1 MIFDLSNME
10 LPPIYKRNNKDCYL
24 DPIRKKL
31 IYITPEETV
40 RQRVVSYLLNEL
52 KVPPEMLIVES
63 HLKHYK
69 VDSKRR
75 ADIVIHS
82 IDDEGT
88 MYPIAIVE
96 CKAPGVG
103 LGESVGDQLC
113 DYCNSLGAD
122 YAMMVNDVESF
133 CFHYDAEKEQY
144 IQIDSLPS
152 YGDMIDGKYA
162 LADLGTMP
170 DRVPYDKI
178 PQFIEE
184 NIEELSADI
193 SPKTP
198 RNLACAAFN
207 LWEGLLNPRHKMK
220 AKAYKIF
227 TLIEDYGVRQLSYGN
242 AGGGVFYG
250 LYRSFIIDY
259 KGSTEI
265 VSIGFTPYGS
275 FANADTERT
284 AMVVAIDNEDDSHHA
299 LQYSIDDNLQ
309 QVGNTYTFYHH
320 GKIAIGNKGSGKVSE
335 LIQFVAPEYAEIIE
349 GKKFNLG
356 QLTFDKDWD
365 LNNPEVE
372 KLIENVISYALLR
385 DEYRTKIKKAKTNS

>member
-1 MIFDLSNME
+1 MIIDLTKME

-31 IYITPEETV
+31 IFITPEETV

-52 KVPPEMLIVES
+52 NVPPEMLMVES

-103 LGESVGDQLC
+103 LGESVADQLC

-133 CFHYDAEKEQY
+133 CFHYDSSKEQY
-144 IQIDSLPS
+144 IQIDCLPN
-152 YGDMIDGKYA
+152 YEDMIDGKYA
-162 LADLGTMP
+162 LADLGMMP
-170 DRVPYDKI
+170 DRIAYDKI
-178 PQFIEE
+178 PQFIED

-198 RNLACAAFN
+198 RNLAHAALN
-207 LWEGLLNPRHKMK
+207 LWEGLLNPRYKMV
-220 AKAYKIF
+220 AKPYKLF
-227 TLIEDYGVRQLSYGN
+227 TLVEDYGVRQLSYGN

-250 LYRSFIIDY
+250 LYRSFIIEY
-259 KGSTEI
+259 NGSTEI

-275 FANADTERT
+275 FANPNTEKT

-299 LQYSIDDNLQ
+299 LQFSIDDNLKQ
-309 QVGNTYTFYHH
+309 TGSTYTFYHH

-335 LIQFVAPEYAEIIE
+335 LMKFVDPKYSEIID
-349 GKKFNLG
+349 GSKFNLG
-356 QLTFDKDWD
+356 SLTYDSDWD

-372 KLIENVISYALLR
+372 KLIENIISYALLR
-385 DEYRTKIKKAKTNS
+385 DEYRAYVKSNK

>member
-1 MIFDLSNME
+1 MIIDLTKME

-31 IYITPEETV
+31 IFITPEETV

-52 KVPPEMLIVES
+52 KVPPEMLMVES

-103 LGESVGDQLC
+103 LGESVADQLC

-133 CFHYDAEKEQY
+133 CFHYDSSKEQY
-144 IQIDSLPS
+144 IQIDCLPN
-152 YGDMIDGKYA
+152 YEDMIDGKYA
-162 LADLGTMP
+162 LADLGMMP
-170 DRVPYDKI
+170 DRIAYDKI
-178 PQFIEE
+178 PQFIED

-198 RNLACAAFN
+198 RNLAHAALN
-207 LWEGLLNPRHKMK
+207 LWEGLLNPRYKMV
-220 AKAYKIF
+220 AKPYKLF
-227 TLIEDYGVRQLSYGN
+227 TLVEDYGVRQLSYGN

-250 LYRSFIIDY
+250 LYRSFIIEY
-259 KGSTEI
+259 NGSTEI

-275 FANADTERT
+275 FANPNTEKT

-299 LQYSIDDNLQ
+299 LQFSIDDNLKQ
-309 QVGNTYTFYHH
+309 TGSTYTFYHH

-335 LIQFVAPEYAEIIE
+335 LMKFVDPKYSEIID
-349 GKKFNLG
+349 GSKFNLG
-356 QLTFDKDWD
+356 SLTYDSDWD

-372 KLIENVISYALLR
+372 KLIENIISYALLR
-385 DEYRTKIKKAKTNS
+385 DEYRAYVKSNK

>member
-1 MIFDLSNME
+1 MIIDLTKME
-10 LPPIYKRNNKDCYL
+10 LPPIYKRNNKNCYL

-52 KVPPEMLIVES
+52 KVPPEMLMVES

-133 CFHYDAEKEQY
+133 CFHYDSSKEQY
-144 IQIDSLPS
+144 IQIDCLPN
-152 YGDMIDGKYA
+152 YEDMIDGKYA
-162 LADLGTMP
+162 LADLGMMP
-170 DRVPYDKI
+170 DRIAYDKI
-178 PQFIEE
+178 PQFIED

-198 RNLACAAFN
+198 RNLAHAALN
-207 LWEGLLNPRHKMK
+207 LWEGLLNPRYKMV
-220 AKAYKIF
+220 AKSYKLF
-227 TLIEDYGVRQLSYGN
+227 TLVEDYGVRQLSYGN

-250 LYRSFIIDY
+250 LYRSFIIECN
-259 KGSTEI
+259 GSTEI

-275 FANADTERT
+275 FANPNTEKT

-299 LQYSIDDNLQ
+299 LQFSIDDNLKQ
-309 QVGNTYTFYHH
+309 TGSTYTFYHH

-335 LIQFVAPEYAEIIE
+335 LMKFVAPKYSEIID
-349 GKKFNLG
+349 GSKFNLG
-356 QLTFDKDWD
+356 SLTYDSDWD

-372 KLIENVISYALLR
+372 KLIENIISYALLR
-385 DEYRTKIKKAKTNS
+385 DEYRAYVKSNK

>member
-1 MIFDLSNME
+1 MIIDLTKME
-10 LPPIYKRNNKDCYL
+10 LPPIYKRNNKNCYL

-52 KVPPEMLIVES
+52 KVPPEMLMVES

-103 LGESVGDQLC
+103 LGESVADQLC

-133 CFHYDAEKEQY
+133 CFHYDSSKEQY
-144 IQIDSLPS
+144 IQIDCLPN
-152 YGDMIDGKYA
+152 YEDMIDGKYA
-162 LADLGTMP
+162 LADLGMMP
-170 DRVPYDKI
+170 DRIAYDKI
-178 PQFIEE
+178 PQFIED

-198 RNLACAAFN
+198 RNLAHAALN
-207 LWEGLLNPRHKMK
+207 LWEGLLNPRYKMV
-220 AKAYKIF
+220 AKSYKLF
-227 TLIEDYGVRQLSYGN
+227 TLVEDYGVRQLSYGN

-250 LYRSFIIDY
+250 LYRSFIIEY
-259 KGSTEI
+259 NGSTEI

-275 FANADTERT
+275 FANPDTEKT

-299 LQYSIDDNLQ
+299 LQFSIDDNLKQ
-309 QVGNTYTFYHH
+309 TGSTYTFYHH

-335 LIQFVAPEYAEIIE
+335 LMKFVDPKYSEIID
-349 GKKFNLG
+349 GSKFNLG
-356 QLTFDKDWD
+356 SLTYDSDWD

-372 KLIENVISYALLR
+372 KLIENIISYALLR
-385 DEYRTKIKKAKTNS
+385 DEYRAYVKSNK

>member
-1 MIFDLSNME
+1 MIIDLTKME

-52 KVPPEMLIVES
+52 KVPPEMLMVES

-103 LGESVGDQLC
+103 LGESVADQLC

-133 CFHYDAEKEQY
+133 CFHYDSSKEQY
-144 IQIDSLPS
+144 IQIDCLPN
-152 YGDMIDGKYA
+152 YEDMIDGKYA
-162 LADLGTMP
+162 LADLGMMP
-170 DRVPYDKI
+170 DRIAYDKI
-178 PQFIEE
+178 PQFIED

-198 RNLACAAFN
+198 RNLAHAALN
-207 LWEGLLNPRHKMK
+207 LWEGLLNPRYKMV
-220 AKAYKIF
+220 AKPYKLF
-227 TLIEDYGVRQLSYGN
+227 TLVEDYGVRQLSYGN

-250 LYRSFIIDY
+250 LYRSFIIEY
-259 KGSTEI
+259 NGSTEI

-275 FANADTERT
+275 FANPNTEKT

-299 LQYSIDDNLQ
+299 LQFSIDDNLKQ
-309 QVGNTYTFYHH
+309 TGSTYTFYHH

-335 LIQFVAPEYAEIIE
+335 LMKFVDPKYSEIID
-349 GKKFNLG
+349 GSKFNLG
-356 QLTFDKDWD
+356 SLTYDSDWD

-372 KLIENVISYALLR
+372 KLIENIISYALLR
-385 DEYRTKIKKAKTNS
+385 DEYRAYVKSNK

>member
-1 MIFDLSNME
+1 MIIDLTKME

-31 IYITPEETV
+31 IFITPEETV

-52 KVPPEMLIVES
+52 KVPPEMLMVES

-103 LGESVGDQLC
+103 LGESVADQLC

-133 CFHYDAEKEQY
+133 CFHYDSSKEQY
-144 IQIDSLPS
+144 IQIDCLPN
-152 YGDMIDGKYA
+152 YEDMIDGKYA
-162 LADLGTMP
+162 LADLGMMP
-170 DRVPYDKI
+170 DRIAYDKI
-178 PQFIEE
+178 PQFIED

-198 RNLACAAFN
+198 RNLAHAALN
-207 LWEGLLNPRHKMK
+207 LWEGLLNPRYKMV
-220 AKAYKIF
+220 AKPYKLF
-227 TLIEDYGVRQLSYGN
+227 TLVEDYGVRQLSYGN

-250 LYRSFIIDY
+250 LYRSFIIECN
-259 KGSTEI
+259 GSTEI

-275 FANADTERT
+275 FANPNTEKT

-299 LQYSIDDNLQ
+299 LQFSIDDNLKQ
-309 QVGNTYTFYHH
+309 TGSTYTFYHH

-335 LIQFVAPEYAEIIE
+335 LMKFVDPKYSEIID
-349 GKKFNLG
+349 GSKFNLG
-356 QLTFDKDWD
+356 SLTYDSDWD

-372 KLIENVISYALLR
+372 KLIENIISYALLR
-385 DEYRTKIKKAKTNS
+385 DEYRAYVKSNK

>member
-1 MIFDLSNME
+1 MIIDLTKME
-10 LPPIYKRNNKDCYL
+10 LPPIYKRNNKNCYL

-52 KVPPEMLIVES
+52 KVPPEMLMVES

-133 CFHYDAEKEQY
+133 CFHYDSSKEQY
-144 IQIDSLPS
+144 IQIDCLPN
-152 YGDMIDGKYA
+152 YEDMIDGKYA
-162 LADLGTMP
+162 LADLGMMP
-170 DRVPYDKI
+170 DRIAYDKI
-178 PQFIEE
+178 PQFIED

-198 RNLACAAFN
+198 RNLAHAALN
-207 LWEGLLNPRHKMK
+207 LWEGLLNPRYKMV
-220 AKAYKIF
+220 AKSYKLF
-227 TLIEDYGVRQLSYGN
+227 TLVEDYGVRQLSYGN

-250 LYRSFIIDY
+250 LYRSFIIEY
-259 KGSTEI
+259 NGSTEI

-275 FANADTERT
+275 FANPNTEKT

-299 LQYSIDDNLQ
+299 LQFSIDDNLKQ
-309 QVGNTYTFYHH
+309 TGSTYTFYHH

-335 LIQFVAPEYAEIIE
+335 LMKFVAPKYSEIID
-349 GKKFNLG
+349 GSKFNLG
-356 QLTFDKDWD
+356 SLTYDSDWD

-372 KLIENVISYALLR
+372 KLIENIISYALLR
-385 DEYRTKIKKAKTNS
+385 DEYRAYVKSNK

>member
-1 MIFDLSNME
+1 MIIDLTKLE

-52 KVPPEMLIVES
+52 KVPPEMLMVES

-103 LGESVGDQLC
+103 LGESVADQLC

-133 CFHYDAEKEQY
+133 CFHYDSSKEQY
-144 IQIDSLPS
+144 IQIDCLPN
-152 YGDMIDGKYA
+152 YEDMIDGKYA
-162 LADLGTMP
+162 LADLGMMP
-170 DRVPYDKI
+170 DRIAYDKI
-178 PQFIEE
+178 PQFIED

-198 RNLACAAFN
+198 RNLAHAALN
-207 LWEGLLNPRHKMK
+207 LWEGLLNPRYKMV
-220 AKAYKIF
+220 AKPYKLF
-227 TLIEDYGVRQLSYGN
+227 TLVEDYGVRQLSYGN

-250 LYRSFIIDY
+250 LYRSFIIEY
-259 KGSTEI
+259 NGSTEI

-275 FANADTERT
+275 FANPNTEKT

-299 LQYSIDDNLQ
+299 LQFSIDDNLKQ
-309 QVGNTYTFYHH
+309 TGSTYTFYHH

-335 LIQFVAPEYAEIIE
+335 LMKFVDPKYAEIID
-349 GKKFNLG
+349 GSKFNLG
-356 QLTFDKDWD
+356 SLTYDSDWD

-372 KLIENVISYALLR
+372 KLIENIISYALLR
-385 DEYRTKIKKAKTNS
+385 DEYRAYVKSNK

>member
-1 MIFDLSNME
+1 MIIDLTKME
-10 LPPIYKRNNKDCYL
+10 LPPIYKRNNKNCYL

-52 KVPPEMLIVES
+52 KVPPEMLMVES

-133 CFHYDAEKEQY
+133 CFHYDSSKEQY
-144 IQIDSLPS
+144 IQIDCLPN
-152 YGDMIDGKYA
+152 YEDMIYGKYA
-162 LADLGTMP
+162 LADLGMMP
-170 DRVPYDKI
+170 DRIAYDKI
-178 PQFIEE
+178 PQFIED

-198 RNLACAAFN
+198 RNLAHAALN
-207 LWEGLLNPRHKMK
+207 LWEGLLNPRYKMV
-220 AKAYKIF
+220 AKSYKLF
-227 TLIEDYGVRQLSYGN
+227 TLVEDYGVRQLSYGN

-250 LYRSFIIDY
+250 LYRSFIIEY
-259 KGSTEI
+259 NGSTEI

-275 FANADTERT
+275 FANPDTEKT

-299 LQYSIDDNLQ
+299 LQFSIDDNLKQ
-309 QVGNTYTFYHH
+309 TGSTYTFYHH

-335 LIQFVAPEYAEIIE
+335 LMKFVAPKYSEIID
-349 GKKFNLG
+349 GSKFNLG
-356 QLTFDKDWD
+356 SLTYDSDWD

-372 KLIENVISYALLR
+372 KLIENIISYALLR
-385 DEYRTKIKKAKTNS
+385 DEYRAYVKSNK

>member
-1 MIFDLSNME
+1 MIIDLTKME
-10 LPPIYKRNNKDCYL
+10 LPPIYKRNNKNCYL

-52 KVPPEMLIVES
+52 KVPPEMLMVES

-133 CFHYDAEKEQY
+133 CFHYDSSKEQY
-144 IQIDSLPS
+144 IQIDCLPN
-152 YGDMIDGKYA
+152 YEDMIDGKYA
-162 LADLGTMP
+162 LADLGMMP
-170 DRVPYDKI
+170 DRIAYDKI
-178 PQFIEE
+178 PQFIED

-198 RNLACAAFN
+198 RNLAHAALN
-207 LWEGLLNPRHKMK
+207 LWEGLLNPRYKMV
-220 AKAYKIF
+220 AKSYKLF
-227 TLIEDYGVRQLSYGN
+227 TLVEDYGVRQLSYGN

-250 LYRSFIIDY
+250 LYRSFIIEY
-259 KGSTEI
+259 NGSTEI

-275 FANADTERT
+275 FANPDTEKT

-299 LQYSIDDNLQ
+299 LQFSIDDNLKQ
-309 QVGNTYTFYHH
+309 TGSTYTFYHH

-335 LIQFVAPEYAEIIE
+335 LMKFVAPKYSEIID
-349 GKKFNLG
+349 GSKFNLG
-356 QLTFDKDWD
+356 SLTYDSDWD

-372 KLIENVISYALLR
+372 KLIENIISYALLR
-385 DEYRTKIKKAKTNS
+385 DEYRAYVKSNK

>member
-1 MIFDLSNME
+1 MIIDYSNME

-122 YAMMVNDVESF
+122 YAMMINDIESF

-152 YGDMIDGKYA
+152 YSDMVDGKYA

-170 DRVPYDKI
+170 DRVPYGKI

-198 RNLACAAFN
+198 RNLAYAAFN

-220 AKAYKIF
+220 VKSYKIF

-275 FANADTERT
+275 FANAEIEKT

-299 LQYSIDDNLQ
+299 LQYSIDDNLKQ
-309 QVGNTYTFYHH
+309 TGNTYTFYHH

-335 LIQFVAPEYAEIIE
+335 LMQFVEPKYDEIID
-349 GKKFNLG
+349 GTIFNLG
-356 QLTFDKDWD
+356 SLTYDKDWELD
-365 LNNPEVE
+365 SPDVE

-385 DEYRTKIKKAKTNS
+385 DEYRAYVKRKN

>member
-1 MIFDLSNME
+1 MIIDLTKLE

-52 KVPPEMLIVES
+52 KVPPEMLMVES

-103 LGESVGDQLC
+103 LGESVADQLC

-133 CFHYDAEKEQY
+133 CFHYDSSKEQY
-144 IQIDSLPS
+144 IQIDCLPN
-152 YGDMIDGKYA
+152 YEDMIDGKYA
-162 LADLGTMP
+162 LADLGMMP
-170 DRVPYDKI
+170 DRIAYDKI
-178 PQFIEE
+178 PQFIED

-198 RNLACAAFN
+198 RNLAHAALN
-207 LWEGLLNPRHKMK
+207 LWEGLLNPRYKMV
-220 AKAYKIF
+220 AKPYKLF
-227 TLIEDYGVRQLSYGN
+227 TLVEDYGVRQLSYGN

-250 LYRSFIIDY
+250 LYRSFIIEY
-259 KGSTEI
+259 NGSTEI

-275 FANADTERT
+275 FANPNTEKT

-299 LQYSIDDNLQ
+299 LQFSIDDNLKQ
-309 QVGNTYTFYHH
+309 TGSTYTFYHH

-335 LIQFVAPEYAEIIE
+335 LMKFVDPKYSEIID
-349 GKKFNLG
+349 GSKFNLG
-356 QLTFDKDWD
+356 SLTYDSDWD

-372 KLIENVISYALLR
+372 KLIENIISYALLR
-385 DEYRTKIKKAKTNS
+385 DEYRAYVKSNK